1 LKFVSRARFV
11 LRISDLFTLPL
22 LNITHDHLADM
33 KIIPCPINGP
43 RPVQEFHFGGEL
55 RDMPDPGGATDEQW
69 ADYVF
74 NRQGEPA
81 NGGTTFPAA
90 PGSSPSGTTERTRS
104 TAPICIVQG

>member
-1 LKFVSRARFV
+1 M

-74 NRQGEPA
+74 NRQGEP
-81 NGGTTFPAA
+81 GVHREWWYHI
-90 PGSSPSGTTERTRS
+90 PSGTWFIAERDNRTDEIHS
-104 TAPICIVQG
+104 TYLYRAGVTNG